1 MSAGRPPKNPTEAL
15 TELAELRAWLTAA
28 LAGAGYDNVHQFLA
42 RNKQFARN
50 QVYDV
55 RNGTRHLDLPAMKA
69 LAGALGRPPGE
80 VEPLWFSAKREME
93 QNERMRAA
101 TMRRPRSWETLPQP
115 EPEGVRHLLLAEA
128 DEAELLP
135 YQLLGMESPS
145 LPLIYVRQYLHDRL
159 SRAQATDEPGD
170 LADGTAWQE
179 NARPAAEVFSRH
191 NYVLVT
197 GGPGSGKT
205 ALVRE
210 LARRLAR
217 IWLREEPAS
226 DPPIAQPAVPLL
238 IPARALTDAGSFT
251 SALAGAVR
259 KVYGMNM
266 LTELRPLHFAGPVSG
281 SRWLLIIDGL
291 DEVVDR
297 ELRVKIIRAIRGHA
311 RADTPYRFVVTS
323 RPLPEAELRSLW
335 QEPFTAVSVEP
346 FGRRELRE
354 FAGKWFTTQNPATA
368 SEQSRSFVGEISDP
382 RLREAAR
389 NPLLATIAA
398 VAKTRDPGLPLP
410 ASRVDLYERFCG
422 FLIGDE
428 ANGRT
433 TLAQIRQRLG
443 EPGYRAAAWVHG
455 HREEMVTWLAE
466 RYLSGEPALLDAARA
481 WIRDNLPADIGES
494 PKPDDLRLLLA
505 GTGVLMVEGA
515 DLRFTHHTL
524 AEYLAAQTTAR
535 RMTADLTG
543 QPSLEAMIDRGLEA
557 AQETFVVFTLVLWGR
572 AGGDLGGLVQHL
584 LDGPPRRSL
593 LAGRIL
599 GELGGTQPAE
609 ASQVIDRLMDIAL
622 GNAGV
627 VFRDDFGDDPLHRRG
642 ERDPDPLAAAP
653 GEAFW
658 LLGRIHGDSHVA
670 TVLRSVAASGEL
682 AVETRTDSAVALG
695 RNSDCDGAIEILRS
709 LPEDHTPPAA
719 LVRIA
724 EAIIAL
730 NPDATDGAEAVL
742 RTMST
747 RTSSP
752 GPAIRAAELLAEFG
766 QQEQAVDLAWSVI
779 DDNDGAY
786 PAQTI
791 SAARIILRHQGA
803 DGAAGLL
810 HVADDQLRKARPI
823 LRWILI
829 ELTNWGF
836 SDHVIEF
843 CRSGLADTGTIQW
856 QWSSVAGGWAFAA
869 GPSAIVEIFRVLD
882 ERGTPYEEAAG
893 EVSLRLL
900 ETGHPDEAFE
910 IAMGLMQSP
919 GERLGY
925 SHIPWIA
932 LAAAPSERLPEVL
945 SLIDQVPVSDDYSGQ
960 RVLDELIRL
969 GETGRAFSRARAMVL
984 ESHSLSQRARPT
996 MVKALRASGNPQAL
1010 AEELARTGAAERYT
1024 NRKITII
1031 EALLDIGDAKHA
1043 AEMAREVIANQTALG
1058 SNLARAV
1065 RVLILSEGLQA
1076 ANGIVALLRAREK
1089 RLEDKPILEVKAK
1102 HLLEIADSLAS
1113 VGALAAS
1120 TRLWLEL
1127 LTSLSVPII
1136 ESFASCSSLVQS
1148 GQRTL
1153 AITTLRNKLNGENL
1167 PAADRARLG
1176 ALLSWAELRNPL
1188 ETNAASASDSC

>member
-15 TELAELRAWLTAA
+15 PELAELRAWLAAA

-42 RNKQFARN
+42 HNKQFAGN
-50 QVYDV
+50 QVYDL
-55 RNGTRHLDLPAMKA
+55 RNGTRYLDLPVMKA
-69 LAGALGRPPGE
+69 LASALGRPPGE
-80 VEPLWFSAKREME
+80 VEPLWFSAKRAIEHNE
-93 QNERMRAA
+93 QLHAA
-101 TMRRPRSWETLPQP
+101 MARRPRSWETLPQP
-115 EPEGVRHLLLAEA
+115 EPGVRYLLLAEA
-128 DEAELLP
+128 DEAQLLP
-135 YQLLGMESPS
+135 YQLLGIEPPS
-145 LPLIYVRQYLHDRL
+145 LPLIYVRQYLRDWL
-159 SRAQATDEPGD
+159 SGPQATDEPGD
-170 LADGTAWQE
+170 LVGGTARE
-179 NARPAAEVFSRH
+179 EEVRPAAEVLSRH
-191 NYVLVT
+191 DYVLVT

-217 IWLREEPAS
+217 IWLREDPAS
-226 DPPIAQPAVPLL
+226 DPPTAQPAVPLL

-251 SALAGAVR
+251 SALAAAVR
-259 KVYGMNM
+259 KVYGMDM
-266 LTELRPLHFAGPVSG
+266 LTELRPLHFAGPASG

-291 DEVVDR
+291 DEIVDR

-323 RPLPEAELRSLW
+323 RPLPEAELRSLR

-346 FGRRELRE
+346 FGRRELRK
-354 FAGKWFTTQNPATA
+354 FAEKWFTTQNPATA
-368 SEQSRSFVGEISDP
+368 SEQSRSFVREISDP

-433 TLAQIRQRLG
+433 TLAQIRQRTG
-443 EPGYRAAAWVHG
+443 EPGYRAAEWVYG
-455 HREEMVTWLAE
+455 HREEIVTWLAE
-466 RYLSGEPALLDAARA
+466 RYLGGEPALLDAARA

-494 PKPDDLRLLLA
+494 PKADDLRLLLA
-505 GTGVLMVEGA
+505 GTGVLMAEGD

-524 AEYLAAQTTAR
+524 AEYLAAQAMAR

-543 QPSLEAMIDRGLEA
+543 QPSLKAMIDRGLGD

-572 AGGDLGGLVQHL
+572 TGGDLGGLLRHL
-584 LDGPPRRSL
+584 LDGPPRQSL

-599 GELGGTQPAE
+599 GECGDARPAE
-609 ASQVIDRLMDIAL
+609 ASQVIDRLMDMAL

-627 VFRDDFGDDPLHRRG
+627 VFRDDFGDDPLRRRG
-642 ERDPDPLAAAP
+642 EQDPDPLAAAP

-658 LLGRIHGDSHVA
+658 HLGYIHGASHVA

-682 AVETRTDSAVALG
+682 AVETRTDAAVALG
-695 RNSDCDGAIEILRS
+695 RNSDSDGAIEILQS
-709 LPEDHTPPAA
+709 LPQDHTP
-719 LVRIA
+719 LVVRVRIA
-724 EAIIAL
+724 EAIISL
-730 NPDATDGAEAVL
+730 NPDATDAAEAVL
-742 RTMST
+742 RTMNT
-747 RTSSP
+747 GTGSP
-752 GPAIRAAELLAEFG
+752 GPAVRAAELLAEFG
-766 QQEQAVDLAWSVI
+766 QPEQAVDLAWSVI
-779 DDNDGAY
+779 DDNGGAY
-786 PAQTI
+786 PAQTV
-791 SAARIILRHQGA
+791 SAIRSILRYQGA
-803 DGAAGLL
+803 DGAARLL
-810 HVADDQLRKARPI
+810 HVAAGQLRKGRPM

-829 ELTNWGF
+829 ELTQWGF
-836 SDHVIEF
+836 SDQVIEF
-843 CRSGLADTGTIQW
+843 CRQALADPDTIQW

-869 GPSAIVEIFRVLD
+869 GPSAITEIFCVLD
-882 ERGTPYEEAAG
+882 ERGTPYKEAAG

-919 GERLGY
+919 GEHLGY
-925 SHIPWIA
+925 SHVPWIA

-945 SLIDQVPVSDDYSGQ
+945 SLIDQVSVSDDVDGR

-969 GETGRAFSRARAMVL
+969 GETGRALSKAKALVL
-984 ESHSLSQRARPT
+984 GSHSLSRRAGPT
-996 MVKALRASGNPQAL
+996 MVKALRASGEPEAL
-1010 AEELARTGAAERYT
+1010 AEELVRAVAAESYT
-1024 NRKITII
+1024 GRRVPII
-1031 EALLDIGDAKHA
+1031 ETLLDIGDARHA
-1043 AEMAREVIANQTALG
+1043 AEMAREVIANQTVLG
-1058 SNLARAV
+1058 NDLARMA
-1065 RVLILSEGLQA
+1065 RVLLLSEGLHA
-1076 ANGIVALLRAREK
+1076 ADDIVALLRAREE
-1089 RLEDKPILEVKAK
+1089 RLEYKHLPGVKAK
-1102 HLLEIADSLAS
+1102 HLLEIADCLAS
-1113 VGALAAS
+1113 VGALAVG

-1127 LTSLSVPII
+1127 LTSFSAPIV

-1153 AITTLRNKLNGENL
+1153 AITTLRNKLNDGNL

-1176 ALLSWAELRNPL
+1176 ALLSWTELRNSQA
-1188 ETNAASASDSC
+1188 TSAASAPDSC

>member
-1 MSAGRPPKNPTEAL
+1 VAL
-15 TELAELRAWLTAA
+15 PELAELRAWLAAA
-28 LAGAGYDNVHQFLA
+28 LAGFGYDNVHQFLT
-42 RNKQFARN
+42 RNKQFTGN

-55 RNGTRHLDLPAMKA
+55 RKGSRLIELPVMKA
-69 LAGALGRPPGE
+69 LAAALGRPPGE
-80 VEPLWFSAKREME
+80 VEPLWFSAKRAME
-93 QNERMRAA
+93 QNEHLNAARMH
-101 TMRRPRSWETLPQP
+101 RRRSWETLPQP
-115 EPEGVRHLLLAEA
+115 EPGVRYLLRAEA
-128 DEAELLP
+128 DEAQLLP
-135 YQLLGMESPS
+135 YQLLGIEPPS
-145 LPLIYVRQYLHDRL
+145 LPLIYVRQYLRDWS
-159 SRAQATDEPGD
+159 SRPRATDETGG
-170 LADGTAWQE
+170 LADGTAQE
-179 NARPAAEVFSRH
+179 EDARPAAEIFSRH
-191 NYVLVT
+191 DYVLVT

-205 ALVRE
+205 ALVKE

-217 IWLREEPAS
+217 IWLREDPAN
-226 DPPIAQPAVPLL
+226 DPPTAQPTVPLL

-251 SALAGAVR
+251 SALATAVR
-259 KVYGMNM
+259 KVYGMSM
-266 LTELRPLHFAGPVSG
+266 LTQLWPTHFEGPVSG

-335 QEPFTAVSVEP
+335 LEPFTAVSVEP
-346 FGRRELRE
+346 FGRRELKE

-368 SEQSRSFVGEISDP
+368 SEQSRSFVREISDP

-433 TLAQIRQRLG
+433 TLRQIRQRTS
-443 EPGYRAAAWVHG
+443 EPGYRAAEWVYG

-466 RYLSGEPALLDAARA
+466 RYLGGESALLDAAQT
-481 WIRDNLPADIGES
+481 WIRDNLPADVGES
-494 PKPDDLRLLLA
+494 PKADDLHLLLA
-505 GTGVLMVEGA
+505 GTGVLMAEGA

-524 AEYLAAQTTAR
+524 AEYLAARAMAG

-543 QPSLEAMIDRGLEA
+543 QPDLKAMIDQGLEA
-557 AQETFVVFTLVLWGR
+557 AQETLVVFTLVLWGR
-572 AGGDLGGLVQHL
+572 AGGDLGGLLRHL
-584 LDGPPRRSL
+584 LDGPPRQSL

-599 GELGGTQPAE
+599 GECGDTSPAE
-609 ASQVIDRLMDIAL
+609 ASQVVGRLMDMAL
-622 GNAGV
+622 GHASV
-627 VFRDDFGDDPLHRRG
+627 IFRDDFGGDPLRRRG

-670 TVLRSVAASGEL
+670 AVLRSVAASGEL
-682 AVETRTDSAVALG
+682 TVETRTDAAVALG
-695 RNSDCDGAIEILRS
+695 RNSDRDGAIEILRS

-719 LVRIA
+719 RVRIA

-730 NPDATDGAEAVL
+730 DSEATDAAEAVL
-742 RTMST
+742 RTMSAG
-747 RTSSP
+747 TSRP
-752 GPAIRAAELLAEFG
+752 GPAVRATELLAEFG

-786 PAQTI
+786 PEQTI
-791 SAARIILRHQGA
+791 SAIRIIVRYQGA
-803 DGAAGLL
+803 EGAARLL
-810 HVADDQLRKARPI
+810 HAADGQLRMGRPM

-829 ELTNWGF
+829 ELTKWGF

-843 CRSGLADTGTIQW
+843 CRQALADPGTIQW

-869 GPSAIVEIFRVLD
+869 GPSAIAEIFRVLD
-882 ERGTPYEEAAG
+882 ERGKRYEEAAG

-900 ETGHPDEAFE
+900 ETGHPDAAFE
-910 IAMGLMQSP
+910 IAMGLIQSP
-919 GERLGY
+919 EERLGY
-925 SHIPWIA
+925 RHVPWIA
-932 LAAAPSERLPEVL
+932 LAAAPSDRLPEVL
-945 SLIDQVPVSDDYSGQ
+945 SLIDQVAVSDDYSGQ
-960 RVLDELIRL
+960 RVLDELIRI
-969 GETGRAFSRARAMVL
+969 GETGRALSKAKALVLGSHGLSRQTGSAMVK
-984 ESHSLSQRARPT
+984 
-996 MVKALRASGNPQAL
+996 VLRACGEPEAL
-1010 AEELARTGAAERYT
+1010 AGELAHAVADEKYT
-1024 NRKITII
+1024 SRKVPII
-1031 EALLDIGDAKHA
+1031 EALLEIGNSRHA
-1043 AEMAREVIANQTALG
+1043 AEAARDVIANESVLG
-1058 SNLARAV
+1058 NDLARMV
-1065 RVLILSEGLQA
+1065 RVIILSEGLPA
-1076 ANGIVALLRAREK
+1076 AGGIVALLKAREEH
-1089 RLEDKPILEVKAK
+1089 LEDKYLSGVRAK
-1102 HLLEIADSLAS
+1102 HLREIADCLAS
-1113 VGALAAS
+1113 VGALAVG

-1127 LTSLSVPII
+1127 LTSPSVPIV

-1153 AITTLRNKLNGENL
+1153 AITTLRDKLNDGNL

-1176 ALLSWAELRNPL
+1176 ALLSWAELRNPQ
-1188 ETNAASASDSC
+1188 EASAASEPDSC